1 MKIKDKNLDKI
12 YSQENSEYVFDFNVD
27 LTPLAERMRAKTLD
41 EFVGQKHIVGK
52 DSLIRRALSVNRLG
66 SCIFYGKPGV
76 GKTTLAYIIADALS
90 LNYVKL
96 NAVSSGVADA
106 KKVIDSAKRNFE
118 LTGKSTILILDE
130 CHRWSK
136 AQSDSVLEA
145 IERGYIMFIGT
156 TTENPHISMTPAIVS
171 RCRVFKFMPLEVAD
185 IKDALV
191 RAIKDKSR
199 GYGRL
204 KLKVDSEALNR
215 IAIFANGDLRSAY
228 NALELAVTTTKPNK
242 SGEIVIDELVASQ
255 CIQQPV
261 ISVDENMFYDMLSA
275 FCKSLRGS
283 DSDAALYWAE
293 RLIHAGCDPLII
305 CRRLIAHAS
314 EDVGMADSNA
324 ALMAMVAMN
333 AVKNLGLPEGN
344 IPLAHAIIYV
354 CEAEKSNSVIKAL
367 NAAQYDVEHNVDDTV
382 PEHLK
387 NYHYDVKN
395 PPEYKYP
402 HDYGGYVEQQYLPD
416 KLKDRVY
423 YMPSNNG
430 REKNLVKKKD
440 RFKK

>member
-1 MKIKDKNLDKI
+1 MKKNEDKVID
-12 YSQENSEYVFDFNVD
+12 ENKVSFDFNID
-27 LTPLAERMRAKTLD
+27 STPLAERMRAHTLD

-52 DSLIRRALSVNRLG
+52 DCLIRRALSVNRLG
-66 SCIFYGKPGV
+66 SCIFYGNPGV
-76 GKTTLAYIIADALS
+76 GKTTLAYIIAESLS

-106 KKVIDSAKRNFE
+106 KKVIDDARKNFE

-136 AQSDSVLEA
+136 AQSDCVLEA

-171 RCRVFKFMPLEVAD
+171 RCRIFKFKPLEIVD
-185 IKDALV
+185 IKEALV
-191 RAIKDKSR
+191 RAIKDKIR
-199 GYGRL
+199 GYG
-204 KLKVDSEALNR
+204 KLNVKVDSEALNY
-215 IAIFANGDLRSAY
+215 IALFANGDLRSAY
-228 NALELAVTTTKPNK
+228 NALELAVTTTKPDK
-242 SGEIVIDELVASQ
+242 TGAIVIDKLVASQ

-261 ISVDENMFYDMLSA
+261 ISVDENLYYDMLSA

-283 DSDAALYWAE
+283 DSDAGLYWAQ
-293 RLIHAGCDPLII
+293 RLISAGCDPLII

-333 AVKNLGLPEGN
+333 AVKNLGMPEGN

-367 NAAQYDVEHNVDDTV
+367 DSAKYDVENNVDDTV

-387 NYHYDVKN
+387 NYHYDEKN
-395 PPEYKYP
+395 PPKYKYP
-402 HDYGGYVEQQYLPD
+402 HDYGGYVKQQYLPN

-423 YMPSNNG
+423 YVPSSNG
-430 REKNLVKKKD
+430 KERNLVKKKD
-440 RFKK
+440 RFK